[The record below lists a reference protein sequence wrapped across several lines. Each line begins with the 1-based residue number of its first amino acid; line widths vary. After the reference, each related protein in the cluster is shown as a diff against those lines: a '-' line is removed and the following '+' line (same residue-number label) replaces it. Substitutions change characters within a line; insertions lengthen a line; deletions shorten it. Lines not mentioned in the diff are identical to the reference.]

1 MNEWLIIKKL
11 DFARVLCHNKYNKGY
26 FYLIIKEENKMKV
39 TWLTQAGLLLEN
51 SKIKIMAD
59 PYLTDSLGE
68 IKPEK
73 KRRIPAD
80 ESFFDASPDVIL
92 LTHSHIDH
100 TDLKTLE
107 RVLGGCKSPALVLA
121 SESAYEMVSGLGGD
135 HNYVLMAPH
144 SVWSERGVTFY
155 AVHAEHSDRA
165 AVGFIIDDGKQ
176 TFYISGDTVYNYDV
190 IDDVLDLAPDGVDY
204 AFLPIN
210 GKGNNMNAR
219 DAADFA
225 YEIGVKCAIP
235 VHFGLTDDLTSDEFD
250 FDDRLILEAYKETK
264 L

>member
-1 MNEWLIIKKL
+1 M
-11 DFARVLCHNKYNKGY
+11 R
-26 FYLIIKEENKMKV
+26 V

-51 SKIKIMAD
+51 SRIKIMVD

-73 KRRIPAD
+73 KRRIAAD
-80 ESFFDASPDVIL
+80 ESFFEASPDVVLI
-92 LTHSHIDH
+92 THEHIDH
-100 TDLKTLE
+100 LDIRTLE
-107 RVLGGCKSPALVLA
+107 KVLSGCKAPALVLA
-121 SESAYEMVSGLGGD
+121 SASAYEKVCAIGGE

-144 SVWSERGVTFY
+144 SVWSERGITFY
-155 AVHAEHSDRA
+155 SVHAEHSDRD

-176 TFYISGDTVYNYDV
+176 TFYVSGDTVYNYDV
-190 IDDVLDLAPDGVDY
+190 IDDVLDLAPDGVDF

-225 YEIGVKCAIP
+225 YEIGAKCAIP
-235 VHFGLTDDLTSDEFD
+235 VHYGTTDDLTPDEFD
-250 FDDRLILEAYKETK
+250 FDDKLILEPYKETK